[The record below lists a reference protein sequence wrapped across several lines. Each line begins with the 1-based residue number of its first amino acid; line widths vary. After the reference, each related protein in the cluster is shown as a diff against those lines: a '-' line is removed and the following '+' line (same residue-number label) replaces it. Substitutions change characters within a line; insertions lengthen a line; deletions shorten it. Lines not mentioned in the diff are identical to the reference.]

1 MDFHI
6 GDEVWWEDPNDG
18 VCSGHYRVSDIDGYL
33 LTLENDTGYFAKV
46 FTSQC
51 KLINELDLKEY
62 TVDVH
67 FDIVKQYKVLAH
79 TEKDAKN
86 KVLAIIN
93 KGRKDN

>member
-1 MDFHI
+1 M
-6 GDEVWWEDPNDG
+6 
-18 VCSGHYRVSDIDGYL
+18 

-46 FTSQC
+46 FNSQC

-79 TEKDAKN
+79 TEKDAEN

-93 KGRKDN
+93 KGKKG